1 MSDVKTFCFPEG
13 GFGGNSTEG
22 ILLGSMMNG
31 GGAYGGGMWNNP
43 IWAIVFL
50 AALRNGGI
58 FGNNNGWDGNG
69 AHPCTTSQLTAIQET
84 LNSNHGQTLLMDAI
98 KGNAGSI
105 HELATTIGCNQN
117 AVTAAIN
124 AVQSAICNVGNQVG
138 MGNAQVIN
146 AVQSGDTSIITAIKD
161 CCCQTQQNII
171 KMGYD
176 NQINNLQQSNMIQ
189 NGFCQVGYEAA
200 QNANNIRQAIS
211 EQTLAVTS
219 KIDAQESA
227 RKDREINALTAQLAT
242 VNARAER
249 AAELA
254 PIYKALEEI
263 KGKQPS
269 VATVPYP
276 NLVGVPASMLY
287 GGAIAAG
294 AAGVFGLAGST
305 PGGIFG

>member
-1 MSDVKTFCFPEG
+1 MGNICTTPECYVFNDG
-13 GFGGNSTEG
+13 KSNDLLTASLMGGGNF
-22 ILLGSMMNG
+22 
-31 GGAYGGGMWNNP
+31 GGGMWNNP

-58 FGNNNGWDGNG
+58 FGNNNGWDNNG
-69 AHPCTTSQLTAIQET
+69 THPCMTSQLTAIQET

-124 AVQSAICNVGNQVG
+124 SVQSAICNVSNQVG
-138 MGNAQVIN
+138 MGTAQVIN

-200 QNANNIRQAIS
+200 QNANGIKQAIS
-211 EQTLAVTS
+211 DQTLAVLN
-219 KIDAQESA
+219 KIDAVEDA
-227 RKDREINALTAQLAT
+227 RKDREIASLTAQLAT

-249 AAELA
+249 QAELA
-254 PIYKALEEI
+254 PITQKLNDI
-263 KGKQPS
+263 MCKQPTTYN
-269 VATVPYP
+269 VAYQPFTAVP
-276 NLVGVPASMLY
+276 NC
-287 GGAIAAG
+287 IAYQA
-294 AAGVFGLAGST
+294 FGLNPFAN
-305 PGGIFG
+305 GGNFG

>member
-1 MSDVKTFCFPEG
+1 MGTFTTPEA
-13 GFGGNSTEG
+13 FVFNDGNSNNALMTAA
-22 ILLGSMMNG
+22 MMNG
-31 GGAYGGGMWNNP
+31 GCGGGMWNNP

-50 AALRNGGI
+50 AALRNGGL
-58 FGNNNGWDGNG
+58 FGNNGWDGNG
-69 AHPCTTSQLTAIQET
+69 THPCMTSQLSAIQET

-105 HELATTIGCNQN
+105 HELATTLNCNQN

-124 AVQSAICNVGNQVG
+124 AVQSAICNVSNQVG
-138 MGNAQVIN
+138 MGTAQVIN

-200 QNANNIRQAIS
+200 QNANGIKQAIS
-211 EQTLAVTS
+211 DQTLAVLN
-219 KIDAQESA
+219 KIDAVEDA
-227 RKDREINALTAQLAT
+227 RKDREIASLTAQLAT

-249 AAELA
+249 AAE
-254 PIYKALEEI
+254 KADTDRRIDAMACKL
-263 KGKQPS
+263 PNT
-269 VATVPYP
+269 VTVPYQPFVTVP
-276 NLVGVPASMLY
+276 NCVAYGAGLY
-287 GGAIAAG
+287 GGYPFAQKTGQIW
-294 AAGVFGLAGST
+294 S
-305 PGGIFG
+305 

>member
-1 MSDVKTFCFPEG
+1 MANENVRTFVFPEG
-13 GFGGNSTEG
+13 GSGNN
-22 ILLGSMMNG
+22 IDPNLLLGMNG
-31 GGAYGGGMWNNP
+31 GMGGGMWNNP

-50 AALRNGGI
+50 AALRNGGL
-58 FGNNNGWDGNG
+58 FGNNGWDGNG
-69 AHPCTTSQLTAIQET
+69 AHPCMTSQLTGIQET

-98 KGNAGSI
+98 KGNASSI
-105 HELATTIGCNQN
+105 HELATTLNCNQN

-124 AVQSAICNVGNQVG
+124 AVQSAICNVSNQVG
-138 MGNAQVIN
+138 MGTAQVIN
-146 AVQSGDTSIITAIKD
+146 AVQNGDTSIITAIKD

-171 KMGYD
+171 KMGYE
-176 NQINNLQQSNMIQ
+176 NQINNLQQSQLIQ

-200 QNANNIRQAIS
+200 QNSNGIRQAIS
-211 EQTLAVTS
+211 DQTIAITS

-276 NLVGVPASMLY
+276 NLVGIPASMLY

-294 AAGVFGLAGST
+294 AAAGVFGVGGNT
-305 PGGIFG
+305 GGIFG

>member
-1 MSDVKTFCFPEG
+1 MSYCTSPECFVVNDG
-13 GFGGNSTEG
+13 NNSNNLLTAALMGGGNG
-22 ILLGSMMNG
+22 F
-31 GGAYGGGMWNNP
+31 GGGMWNNP

-50 AALRNGGI
+50 AALRNGGL
-58 FGNNNGWDGNG
+58 FGNNGWDGNG
-69 AHPCTTSQLTAIQET
+69 NHPCTTSQLTAIQET

-105 HELATTIGCNQN
+105 HELATTLNCNQN

-124 AVQSAICNVGNQVG
+124 AVQSAICNVSNQVG
-138 MGNAQVIN
+138 MGTAQVIN
-146 AVQSGDTSIITAIKD
+146 AVQNGDTSIITAIKD

-176 NQINNLQQSNMIQ
+176 NQINNLQQSQLIQ

-200 QNANNIRQAIS
+200 QNANGIKQSIAD
-211 EQTLAVTS
+211 QTLAVTS
-219 KIDAQESA
+219 KIDALESS
-227 RKDREINALTAQLAT
+227 RKDREINALTAQVAT
-242 VNARAER
+242 LTARAER

-276 NLVGVPASMLY
+276 NLVGIPASMLY

-294 AAGVFGLAGST
+294 AAAGVFGVGGNK
-305 PGGIFG
+305 GGIFG

>member
-1 MSDVKTFCFPEG
+1 MGYCTNPECFVVNDGANSNNLLTAAMMSGGG
-13 GFGGNSTEG
+13 GF
-22 ILLGSMMNG
+22 
-31 GGAYGGGMWNNP
+31 GGGMWNNP

-50 AALRNGGI
+50 AALRNGGL
-58 FGNNNGWDGNG
+58 FGNNGWDGNSN
-69 AHPCTTSQLTAIQET
+69 HPCTTSQLTAIQET

-105 HELATTIGCNQN
+105 HELATTLNCNQN

-124 AVQSAICNVGNQVG
+124 AVRGAICNVSNQVG
-138 MGNAQVIN
+138 MGTAQVIN
-146 AVQSGDTSIITAIKD
+146 AVQNGDTSIITAIKD

-176 NQINNLQQSNMIQ
+176 NQINNLQQSQLIQ
-189 NGFCQVGYEAA
+189 NGFCQIGYEAA
-200 QNANNIRQAIS
+200 QNANGIRQAIS
-211 EQTLAVTS
+211 DQTISLNS
-219 KIDAQESA
+219 KIDALESN

-276 NLVGVPASMLY
+276 NLVGIPASMLY

-294 AAGVFGLAGST
+294 AAAGVFGVGGNT
-305 PGGIFG
+305 GGIFG

>member
-1 MSDVKTFCFPEG
+1 MSEDVKTFVFP
-13 GFGGNSTEG
+13 GNGMGSG
-22 ILLGSMMNG
+22 ALDPNLLLGMG
-31 GGAYGGGMWNNP
+31 GGYGGGMWNNP

-58 FGNNNGWDGNG
+58 FGNNGWDGNG

-98 KGNAGSI
+98 KGNSSSI

-117 AVTAAIN
+117 AVIAAIN
-124 AVQSAICNVGNQVG
+124 SVQSAICNVGNQVG
-138 MGNAQVIN
+138 MGTAQVIN

-176 NQINNLQQSNMIQ
+176 NQISNLQQSQLIQ
-189 NGFCQVGYEAA
+189 NGFSQIGYASA
-200 QNANNIRQAIS
+200 
-211 EQTLAVTS
+211 EQTCQLKQNGNDNTNRIIAKLDQIEDS
-219 KIDAQESA
+219 
-227 RKDREINALTAQLAT
+227 RKDREIATLTAQLAT

-254 PIYKALEEI
+254 PITQKLNDI
-263 KGKQPS
+263 ICKQPNT
-269 VATVPYP
+269 VTVPYQPFVTVP
-276 NLVGVPASMLY
+276 NCVAY
-287 GGAIAAG
+287 NA
-294 AAGVFGLAGST
+294 FGLN
-305 PGGIFG
+305 PYGINNGQWS